1 MSEHYYDLDGNPRHT
16 VPNKSKPGKTRAT
29 TLADAKKLKLF
40 PSVSAY
46 LKMKAEPGLDNW
58 KMEQVIEET
67 WNWHEWSSE
76 LKQWPDSLEAYSAQ
90 IKEAAFAQVGDAA
103 DLGTRIHAALE
114 RYYTAEELPE
124 EEQLRA
130 MVLRVTDRVRGLGI
144 KVLHAEKVLVNAKHG
159 YAGTTDILF
168 SDGFGGAGVLDFK
181 SKKTKPG
188 QKAFSPDS
196 HAMQIAA
203 YWMAYWAE
211 THGEFLPDAIGIN
224 VYISTTEPGRVD
236 IVTREDGELRA
247 AWGAFKA
254 CLELYRYST
263 GYDARVL

>member
-1 MSEHYYDLDGNPRHT
+1 MSEHYYDIDGNPRHT
-16 VPNKSKPGKTRAT
+16 MPNKSKPGQTRAT
-29 TLADAKKLKLF
+29 TLADAKKHKLF

-46 LKMKAEPGLDNW
+46 LKMKAEAGLDNW
-58 KMEQVIEET
+58 RMDQVIRACYNCNIVDHMGLET
-67 WNWHEWSSE
+67 YASHV
-76 LKQWPDSLEAYSAQ
+76 
-90 IKEAAFAQVGDAA
+90 KENAFAQVGDAA
-103 DLGTRIHAALE
+103 DLGTKIHAALE
-114 RYYTAEELPE
+114 RYYTSEELPE
-124 EEQLRA
+124 DDEQLRA
-130 MVLRVTDRVRGLGI
+130 MVLRTTDRVRGLGI

-159 YAGTTDILF
+159 YAGTTDIIF
-168 SDGFGGAGVLDFK
+168 CDGFGGAGILDFK

-203 YWMAYWAE
+203 YWMAHWGE

-247 AWGAFKA
+247 AWRAFQA